1 MPARGRVLVIGGG
14 AAGVA
19 AAWSCSH
26 PQNAFEVTLCEKAKV
41 LGGVATSS
49 EWNGVRFN
57 DGVQGA
63 APSYANTLRLHRE
76 LGFTHREVKL
86 TVSFGTGPFRWT
98 NRQNWPIL
106 SEHASDIRRFQ
117 GVLGFVNRFRAFF
130 AGVSIRNVLKLFR
143 FSDDFGDRIV
153 YPLTALF
160 FGTGNQTAR
169 TSSVLVSRVFFDP
182 KFRLF
187 AYDSERFVSTSPTM
201 LAFDD
206 LEEVYTAA
214 QKRLEARGVTVRTG
228 ASVQQV
234 SPNRE
239 TVEVVFEDGTSDVYD
254 HIIFACGAEVT
265 LQLLGNR
272 ATHTERSVLSSVTYY
287 NDVTVTHT
295 DATYMQSKFST
306 LDAMYMIRNSDETRP
321 DIFEMGFHLSKY
333 QSLDVPLFQTIF
345 LNQDEDETTWSIGD
359 IDESKVVLTKG
370 WRQFAHTAAHY
381 RDVVPRVKY
390 LHRGK
395 QMIHCGA
402 WVLANTHE
410 MATVSGFCAARRLGC
425 PHPFAD
431 DEDALHIFLTVNN
444 LLY

>member
-1 MPARGRVLVIGGG
+1 MPARRVLVIGGG

-19 AAWSCSH
+19 AAWACSGSDAH
-26 PQNAFEVTLCEKAKV
+26 EVTLVERADV
-41 LGGVATSS
+41 LGGVATTS

-86 TVSFGTGPFRWT
+86 AVSFGAGQYRWT

-106 SEHASDIRRFQ
+106 EEHGGDIRRFK
-117 GVLGFVNRFRAFF
+117 GVLSFVNTFRAFF
-130 AGVSIRNVLKLFR
+130 AGVSIKNVLKLFH

-187 AYDSERFVSTSPTM
+187 AYDSDRFISTSPTM
-201 LAFDD
+201 IAFDD
-206 LEEVYTAA
+206 LEGVYTAA
-214 QKRLEARGVTVRTG
+214 QRSLESRGVAVRTG
-228 ASVQQV
+228 TSVESV
-234 SPNRE
+234 VPSHD
-239 TVEVVFEDGTSDVYD
+239 TVEVVYADGSAETYD

-265 LQLLGNR
+265 LRLLGDR

-295 DATYMQSKFST
+295 DAEYMQNKFST
-306 LDAMYMIRNSDETRP
+306 LDAMYMIRNSDDARP
-321 DIFEMGFHLSKY
+321 DLFEMGFHLSKY
-333 QSLDVPLFQTIF
+333 QNLREPLYQTIF
-345 LNQDEDETTWSIGD
+345 LNKDEDESTWSMGD
-359 IDESKVVLTKG
+359 IDASKVVLTKG

-381 RDVVPRVKY
+381 REVVPRVKY
-390 LHRGK
+390 LHRG
-395 QMIHCGA
+395 QQLIHCGA

-410 MATVSGFCAARRLGC
+410 MATVTGFCAARKLGC
-425 PHPFAD
+425 PFPFKD
-431 DEDALHIFLTVNN
+431 DAGARETCRT
-444 LLY
+444 LYNILY